1 MKMQF
6 QYGTRIIQFDVL
18 YRNRKTL
25 EIGVELPDKVTVV
38 APLGTSEEVILQ
50 KVKSRAAWIVQK
62 LFLFQRMEVQPIRR
76 EMVNGESFLYLGR
89 NYSLQ
94 LILDSGVKKPE
105 VKLFQGKFYVT
116 TPDKDESRI
125 KQALEQWYRAKT
137 LEKVQERVSYYQ
149 RYFDVSPTAIR
160 VKEQQ
165 KRWASCTARN
175 ELLFNWRC
183 VMAPSPVLDYIV
195 VHEMCHMYHKNHSR
209 DFWELLAS
217 ILPDYEDRKEWLKN
231 YGVRMDM

>member
-1 MKMQF
+1 MKMQIQF
-6 QYGTRIIQFDVL
+6 GTRTIPFEVI
-18 YRNRKTL
+18 YRKRKTL
-25 EIGVELPDKVTVV
+25 EIGVEPPDRVTVV
-38 APLGTSEEVILQ
+38 APADTPKDVILQ
-50 KVKSRAAWIVQK
+50 KVRSRAAWIVQK
-62 LFLFQRMEVQPIRR
+62 LFLFQRMEVQPIKR
-76 EMVNGESFLYLGR
+76 EYVNGESFLYLGR

-94 LILDSGVKKPE
+94 LIVDPNIKKPE
-105 VKLFQGKFYVT
+105 VKLYQGKFYVT
-116 TPDKDESRI
+116 TPDRNEQRI
-125 KQALEQWYRAKT
+125 RRAMEQWYRSKT
-137 LEKVQERVSYYQ
+137 LEKVMERISYYQ
-149 RYFDVSPTAIR
+149 RYFDRKPAAVR

>member
-1 MKMQF
+1 MQIQF
-6 QYGTRIIQFDVL
+6 GTRTIPFEVI
-18 YRNRKTL
+18 YRKRKTL
-25 EIGVELPDKVTVV
+25 EIGVEPPDRVTVV
-38 APLGTSEEVILQ
+38 APADTPKDVILQ
-50 KVKSRAAWIVQK
+50 KVRSRAAWIVQK
-62 LFLFQRMEVQPIRR
+62 LFLFQRMEVQPIKR
-76 EMVNGESFLYLGR
+76 EYVNGESFLYLGR

-94 LILDSGVKKPE
+94 LIVDPNIKKPE
-105 VKLFQGKFYVT
+105 VKLYQGKFYVT
-116 TPDKDESRI
+116 TPDRNEQRI
-125 KQALEQWYRAKT
+125 RRAMEQWYRRKT
-137 LEKVQERVSYYQ
+137 LEKVMERISYYQ
-149 RYFDVSPTAIR
+149 RYFDRKPAAVR

>member
-1 MKMQF
+1 MKMQIQF
-6 QYGTRIIQFDVL
+6 GTRTIPFEVI
-18 YRNRKTL
+18 YRKRKTL
-25 EIGVELPDKVTVV
+25 EIGVEPPERVTVV
-38 APLGTSEEVILQ
+38 APADTPKDVILQ
-50 KVKSRAAWIVQK
+50 KVRSRAAWIVQK
-62 LFLFQRMEVQPIRR
+62 LFLFQRMEYQPIKR
-76 EMVNGESFLYLGR
+76 EFVNGESFLYLGR

-94 LILDSGVKKPE
+94 LIVDPNIKKPE
-105 VKLFQGKFYVT
+105 VKLYQGKFYVT
-116 TPDKDESRI
+116 TPDRNEQRI
-125 KQALEQWYRAKT
+125 RRAMEQWYRSKT
-137 LEKVQERVSYYQ
+137 LEKVMERISYYQ
-149 RYFDVSPTAIR
+149 RYFDRKPAAVR

-165 KRWASCTARN
+165 KRWASCTTRN